1 VFDGYTLV
9 GFIAMISCTVGANL
23 MLKLGAMDPV
33 GARFLLGAFGWKSL
47 LGLSLFG
54 FAGVIYAIVLRAVPL
69 NLAQVFAAVQFVG
82 VILAARLVLNEPI
95 SLSRWLGIMLIC
107 FGVILVGLTVRG
119 RY

>member
-1 VFDGYTLV
+1 MFDGYTLL
-9 GFIAMISCTVGANL
+9 GFVVMISCTVGANL
-23 MLKLGAMDPV
+23 MLKIGAMDPI

-54 FAGVIYAIVLRAVPL
+54 FAGIIYAIVLRAVPL
-69 NLAQVFAAVQFVG
+69 NLAQVFTAVQFVG

-95 SLSRWLGIMLIC
+95 SLSRWLGIILIC
-107 FGVILVGLTVRG
+107 FGVILVGLTMRG